1 MYGGVVRIAT
11 NEVAIADIAGVCQIH
26 KIWSGFLKS
35 AFYQKHTP
43 HRKPGIFAMQDPYA
57 HAARRKLFAQAF
69 SNSNM
74 KIF

>member
-26 KIWSGFLKS
+26 KFGSGFLKS

-43 HRKPGIFAMQDPYA
+43 HRKPGIFAMQDLYA